1 MMCIGHRTRQE
12 GAVLIVSLMM
22 LLVLT
27 LIGLSVVSNATL
39 DVRMTRNF
47 QSSALAFQGA
57 ESAISNVMITGDEN
71 RTAPAYNANNDL
83 LLKTVNTGEGST
95 AAVAET
101 IAPTSSAAI
110 ATTSTV
116 TFSGQGGA
124 RCRGVTLGEDSQ
136 FACNNFSISTLA
148 TINATSTRT
157 THEQGISRGGL
168 KYK

>member
-1 MMCIGHRTRQE
+1 M
-12 GAVLIVSLMM
+12 LIVSLMM

-27 LIGLSVVSNATL
+27 LIGLSVVSNATM

-47 QSSALAFQGA
+47 QHAALAFQGA
-57 ESAISNVMITGDEN
+57 ESAIENVMITGDEN
-71 RTAPAYNANNDL
+71 STAPAYDANNDL
-83 LLKTVNTGEGST
+83 LLETVSTGEGST
-95 AAVAET
+95 ATVAET
-101 IAPTSSAAI
+101 IAPTI

-116 TFSGQGGA
+116 TFFDQGGA

-148 TINATSTRT
+148 TIDATSTRT
-157 THEQGISRGGL
+157 THEQGLSRGGL

>member
-1 MMCIGHRTRQE
+1 M
-12 GAVLIVSLMM
+12 LIVSLMM

-27 LIGLSVVSNATL
+27 LIGLSVVSNATM

-47 QSSALAFQGA
+47 QHAALAFQGA

-71 RTAPAYNANNDL
+71 STAPAYDANNDL
-83 LLKTVNTGEGST
+83 LLETVTTGEGST
-95 AAVAET
+95 ATFAEA
-101 IAPTSSAAI
+101 IAPTSSAEI

-116 TFSGQGGA
+116 TFFDQGGA

-136 FACNNFSISTLA
+136 FACNNFAISTLA
-148 TINATSTRT
+148 TIDATSTRT
-157 THEQGISRGGL
+157 THEQGLSRGGL